1 MKSPSS
7 IELFSCLIICL
18 NSTSFDFE
26 EEDDDIYC
34 SKVPLSPLFESLFN
48 NLKLL
53 SIKSVELNI
62 SVSLKSSSFSLS
74 DSISY
79 IFYSIFEE
87 YNLGDIFGIINF
99 IISLI

>member
-18 NSTSFDFE
+18 NSTSFYFEE

-34 SKVPLSPLFESLFN
+34 SKVPLSSLFESLFN

-53 SIKSVELNI
+53 LIKSIELNI
-62 SVSLKSSSFSLS
+62 SVSLK
-74 DSISY
+74 
-79 IFYSIFEE
+79 
-87 YNLGDIFGIINF
+87 
-99 IISLI
+99 